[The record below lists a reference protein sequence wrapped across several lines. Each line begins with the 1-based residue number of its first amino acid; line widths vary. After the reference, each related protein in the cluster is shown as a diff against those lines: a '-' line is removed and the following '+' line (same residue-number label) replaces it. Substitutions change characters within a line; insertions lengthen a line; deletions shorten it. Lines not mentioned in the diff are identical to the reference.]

1 MIRPG
6 SPAVNRGPPASGAGA
21 AEPVGCAP
29 MPAAALAIVC
39 PLCRLPLL
47 REPRTWRCAR
57 GHSFDVA
64 RDGYVNLLPVQQKN
78 SLDPGDSAES
88 LAARRDFLAAGHYR
102 SLRDAVLRLLA
113 PLQLQ
118 SLLDLG
124 CGEGWYT
131 SAFPQVAAE
140 VIGLDIAKPAIQLA
154 AKRFK
159 AITWLVASGAQ
170 LPVADGALDAIGC
183 LFTQLHV
190 TEMHRALRAGGHV
203 LVVTPAP
210 THLWSVRAQLFD
222 EVRAHEPDKFLP
234 GFEAQF
240 DVVVREE
247 VRAGLQL
254 TQRTLKQLLA
264 MTPYVWKAR
273 PEKRLALERNEA
285 FETEAAFSLLLFKKG

>member
-1 MIRPG
+1 
-6 SPAVNRGPPASGAGA
+6 
-21 AEPVGCAP
+21 
-29 MPAAALAIVC
+29 MPAANATAIVC
-39 PLCRLPLL
+39 PLCRQLL
-47 REPRTWRCAR
+47 QREPKTWRCVS

-64 RDGYVNLLPVQQKN
+64 RDGYVNLLLVQQKN

-88 LAARRDFLAAGHYR
+88 LAARRDFLAAGHYQP
-102 SLRDAVLRLLA
+102 LRDAVLRMLA
-113 PLQLQ
+113 PLHAQNV
-118 SLLDLG
+118 LDLG
-124 CGEGWYT
+124 CGEGYYT
-131 SAFPQVAAE
+131 SAFPDVATD

-170 LPVADGALDAIGC
+170 LPVADGALDVITC

-190 TEMHRALRAGGHV
+190 GEMHRALGAGRHV

-210 THLWSVRAQLFD
+210 THLWSVREGLFD
-222 EVRAHEPDKFLP
+222 EVRAHEPDKFLL

-240 DVVVREE
+240 EVVAREE
-247 VRAGLQL
+247 VRAGLSL

-273 PEKRLALERNEA
+273 PEKRVLLEQCES
-285 FETEAAFSLLLFKKG
+285 FETEAAFSLLLFRKRL